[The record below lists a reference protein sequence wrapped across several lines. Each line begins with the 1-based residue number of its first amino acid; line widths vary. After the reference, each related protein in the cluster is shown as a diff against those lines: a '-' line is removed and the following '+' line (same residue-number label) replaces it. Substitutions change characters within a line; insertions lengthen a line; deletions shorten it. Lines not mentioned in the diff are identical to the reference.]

1 MGLVDKIR
9 NADSRE
15 EIDALFAQGETFEL
29 VSKKTKARWRN
40 VAKVRIKEID
50 AFNASQPKN

>member
-1 MGLVDKIR
+1 MDKIR